1 MNDQDRR
8 NSIPKGTDST
18 LPRLRSGRCSDPY
31 YCNIAGDNLIF
42 FGNILGDPGKLGT
55 ETYSNIILKVVKEV
69 NQRRFFVVNTTGA
82 KC

>member
-1 MNDQDRR
+1 VV
-8 NSIPKGTDST
+8 GAAT
-18 LPRLRSGRCSDPY
+18 LIIVILLE
-31 YCNIAGDNLIF
+31 NNLIF